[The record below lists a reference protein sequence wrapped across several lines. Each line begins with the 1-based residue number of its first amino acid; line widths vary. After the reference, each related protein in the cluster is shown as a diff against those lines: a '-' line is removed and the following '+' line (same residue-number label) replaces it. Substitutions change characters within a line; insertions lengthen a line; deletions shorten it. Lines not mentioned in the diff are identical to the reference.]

1 MDDAKTNA
9 SLKNNTSLK
18 ATLTAGTGT
27 QTIKEIE
34 KDYTQLINRPKINGV
49 ELIGNVPPESLDV
62 GEALTN
68 MEIEALIQGLQL

>member
-1 MDDAKTNA
+1 MDNARTNA
-9 SLKNNTSLK
+9 SLK

-27 QTIKEIE
+27 KIIKEPENDYE
-34 KDYTQLINRPKINGV
+34 KLINKPSINGV
-49 ELIGNVPPESLDV
+49 ELIGNLATADLDLET